1 MRITTMI
8 LAIFIVVGVLIFALL
23 SFRNYEYTTFVPYEY
38 RLCADEAYNV
48 DKIDVAN
55 DYIESTVR
63 IFHDRIT
70 ITDYYSN
77 KSEYG
82 AVIRNG
88 KIKQNRAVFEDCD
101 FPELFMIM
109 DRSGDIECLVNEKP
123 FMYFYSR

>member
-23 SFRNYEYTTFVPYEY
+23 SFRTYEYETFVPYEY

-55 DYIESTVR
+55 DYIESTVK
-63 IFHDRIT
+63 IFHDKIT

-101 FPELFMIM
+101 FPELLMIM